1 MRLKRM
7 AVGVIALGGVLV
19 ACSASETDFKEAAEK
34 DLREAVEEVIDG
46 DTEVECEEPE
56 STDEGAQFDCT
67 GTDGEGTEFTG
78 IGTIIGEKS
87 YRVDILHPRGE
98 EIVAAMND

>member
-1 MRLKRM
+1 
-7 AVGVIALGGVLV
+7 VH
-19 ACSASETDFKEAAEK
+19 E
-34 DLREAVEEVIDG
+34 VEENGGRGHRTRRCARGLLGERDG
-46 DTEVECEEPE
+46 LQGGRGEGSPEPE